1 MELKYEIIIF
11 ILGLFSTFMYKEIKE
26 RWFSS
31 NDKSKELEKVKEK
44 KESMSATESSA
55 ILKFLD
61 EVLER
66 KYQYYLMNDILPYF
80 MSDKD
85 LEKAEIKRIKN
96 EFYMDIYGSLS
107 TVQKKQV
114 KKIFTDQGS
123 TMYVHQT
130 FLKFLNESNI
140 KYKQNNTMS
149 RQTLNAIYDQ
159 GDNK

>member
-1 MELKYEIIIF
+1 MELLNGIIIF
-11 ILGLFSTFMYKEIKE
+11 TLGLFSAFMYKEIKD

-31 NDKSKELEKVKEK
+31 DDKVKELEKVKEK

-80 MSDKD
+80 ISDKD

-96 EFYMDIYGSLS
+96 HVHLKN
-107 TVQKKQV
+107 QKNSKYFILEQI
-114 KKIFTDQGS
+114 KKTERHGLFQ
-123 TMYVHQT
+123 
-130 FLKFLNESNI
+130 
-140 KYKQNNTMS
+140 
-149 RQTLNAIYDQ
+149 RR
-159 GDNK
+159 